1 MPSKMQSRTIVAVMF
16 AFLAALIFV
25 PNIAYAASNNSF
37 YNGTTTNVSPSVS
50 ADGLIER
57 SIYFTDASGQTSNYA
72 YKDNDTTQMNRSV
85 VDIDKYQNLQA
96 VVKITNIS
104 SSSVSVNEIMQLP
117 LTYYVSSSGN
127 PDLRATGF
135 TFSST
140 NAATAVN
147 LNIGGLNGGS
157 GSQPAANAYASYVA
171 AGQSNSEM
179 RSISISGTLAAG
191 ETITLTV
198 PLTLTNA
205 SSLNLYGTNYAA
217 LTQYL
222 LDHGTSYGNPRVSVR
237 FARQVL
243 EQGTNNSILSSNK
256 KYLGVIIRPDGS
268 YYAIP
273 QSEWDK
279 MPTISASDIHVDN
292 ILYEDRHSAT
302 ENDVLYTGG
311 FYYIDLTNVKTAMRD
326 YGYSVHTGNSNKG
339 LYFNLP
345 GWQLAVDN
353 DLTDDVYQEYT
364 YTSVSGRNLHINAS
378 ESSTDTLNLND
389 GSISPL
395 YTELRQV
402 VTAHDSTI
410 TANQDSWTILDNLD
424 AMVDH
429 SAGQVTPA
437 AGSADARVKVVDQS
451 GAVVLDTA
459 TMDAATVAQKS
470 EEISKT
476 PGTYSITYY
485 YYFNGNAAAAGNDYE
500 ASKTVTLTVVSDT
513 PAPAPAPTPT
523 PTPTSTSTSEEP
535 SNPASPVKEKKAKKK
550 KAQLPNTGEELLLLP
565 VVVMGASAL
574 TAAGFM
580 RRKH

>member
-1 MPSKMQSRTIVAVMF
+1 MTSKMQGRSFLAVMF
-16 AFLAALIFV
+16 AFLAALIFM

-57 SIYFTDASGQTSNYA
+57 SVYFTDASGQTSNYA
-72 YKDNDTTQMNRSV
+72 YKDNDTTQMNRSI

-104 SSSVSVNEIMQLP
+104 SSPVSVNEIMQLP
-117 LTYYVSSSGN
+117 LTYYVSSSPN

-140 NAATAVN
+140 NAATAIN
-147 LNIGGLNGGS
+147 LNINGLNGGS
-157 GSQPAANAYASYVA
+157 GSQPAANAYAAYQA
-171 AGQSNSEM
+171 AGQDNAEM
-179 RSISISGTLAAG
+179 RSVSISGTLAAG

-198 PLTLTNA
+198 PLTLTNG
-205 SSLNLYGTNYAA
+205 STLNLYGTNYVG

-222 LDHGTSYGNPRVSVR
+222 LDHRTAYGNPRVSIR

-243 EQGTNNSILSSNK
+243 EEGTNNSILSSNK

-273 QSEWDK
+273 QDEWNY
-279 MPTISASDIHVDN
+279 MPNISASDIHVDN

-302 ENDVLYTGG
+302 ENDALYTGG
-311 FYYIDLTNVKTAMRD
+311 AYYIDLTNIKNAMRD
-326 YGYSVHTGNSNKG
+326 YGYSVHTGDSNRG
-339 LYFNLP
+339 LYLNLP

-353 DLTDDVYQEYT
+353 DLADDVYQEYS
-364 YTSVSGRNLHINAS
+364 YTSLSGSNLVINAS
-378 ESSTDTLNLND
+378 ENSTDELDLNN
-389 GSISPL
+389 GVISPL

-451 GAVVLDTA
+451 GTVVLDTA
-459 TMDAATVAQKS
+459 TMDAATVAQKA

-476 PGTYSITYY
+476 PGAYSVTYY

-500 ASKTVTLTVVSDT
+500 AAKTVTLTVESDT
-513 PAPAPAPTPT
+513 PTPAPTPA
-523 PTPTSTSTSEEP
+523 PEEP
-535 SNPASPVKEKKAKKK
+535 SNPASPVKEKKTKKK
-550 KAQLPNTGEELLLLP
+550 KAQLPNTGEELLVMPLM
-565 VVVMGASAL
+565 VMGGAAL
-574 TAAGFM
+574 TAAGLM
-580 RRKH
+580 KRKH

>member
-1 MPSKMQSRTIVAVMF
+1 MTSKMQGRAVLAVMF
-16 AFLAALIFV
+16 AFLAALVFM

-72 YKDNDTTQMNRSV
+72 YKDNDTTQMNRSI

-104 SSSVSVNEIMQLP
+104 SSPVSVNEIMQLP
-117 LTYYVSSSGN
+117 LTYYVSSSPN

-140 NAATAVN
+140 NTATAIN
-147 LNIGGLNGGS
+147 LNINGLNGGS
-157 GSQPAANAYASYVA
+157 GSQPAANAYAAYQA
-171 AGQSNSEM
+171 AGQDNAEM
-179 RSISISGTLAAG
+179 RSVSISGTLAAG

-198 PLTLTNA
+198 PLTLTNG
-205 SSLNLYGTNYAA
+205 STLNLYGTNYVG

-222 LDHGTSYGNPRVSVR
+222 LDHRTAYGNPRVSVR

-243 EQGTNNSILSSNK
+243 EEGTNNSILSSNK

-273 QSEWDK
+273 QDEWNY
-279 MPTISASDIHVDN
+279 MPNISASDIHVDN

-302 ENDVLYTGG
+302 ENDALYTGG
-311 FYYIDLTNVKTAMRD
+311 AYYIDLTNIKNAMRD
-326 YGYSVHTGNSNKG
+326 YGYSVHTGNSNRG
-339 LYFNLP
+339 LYLNLP

-353 DLTDDVYQEYT
+353 DLADDVYQEYS
-364 YTSVSGRNLHINAS
+364 YTSLSGSNLVINAS
-378 ESSTDTLNLND
+378 ENSTDELDLNN
-389 GSISPL
+389 GVISPL

-451 GAVVLDTA
+451 GTVVLDTA
-459 TMDAATVAQKS
+459 TMDAATVAQKA

-476 PGTYSITYY
+476 PGAYSVTYY

-500 ASKTVTLTVVSDT
+500 AAKTVTLTVESDT
-513 PAPAPAPTPT
+513 PTPAPTPA
-523 PTPTSTSTSEEP
+523 PEEP
-535 SNPASPVKEKKAKKK
+535 SNPASPVKEKKTKKK
-550 KAQLPNTGEELLLLP
+550 KAQLPNTGEELMVMPLM
-565 VVVMGASAL
+565 VMGVSAL
-574 TAAGFM
+574 TAAGLM
-580 RRKH
+580 KRKH

>member
-1 MPSKMQSRTIVAVMF
+1 MTSKMQGRAVLAVMF
-16 AFLAALIFV
+16 AFLAALVFM

-57 SIYFTDASGQTSNYA
+57 SVYFTDASGQTSNYA
-72 YKDNDTTQMNRSV
+72 YKDNDTTQMNRSI

-104 SSSVSVNEIMQLP
+104 SSPVSVNEIMQLP
-117 LTYYVSSSGN
+117 LTYYVSSSPN

-140 NAATAVN
+140 NTATAIN
-147 LNIGGLNGGS
+147 LNINGLNGGS
-157 GSQPAANAYASYVA
+157 GSQPAANAYAAYQA
-171 AGQSNSEM
+171 AGQDNAEM
-179 RSISISGTLAAG
+179 RSVSISGTLAAG

-198 PLTLTNA
+198 PLTLTNG
-205 SSLNLYGTNYAA
+205 STLNLYGTNYVG

-222 LDHGTSYGNPRVSVR
+222 LDHRTAYGNPRVSVR

-243 EQGTNNSILSSNK
+243 EEGTNNSILSSNK

-273 QSEWDK
+273 QDEWNY
-279 MPTISASDIHVDN
+279 MPNISASDIHVDN

-302 ENDVLYTGG
+302 ENDALYTGG
-311 FYYIDLTNVKTAMRD
+311 AYYIDLTNIKNAMRD
-326 YGYSVHTGNSNKG
+326 YGYSVHTGNSNRG
-339 LYFNLP
+339 LYLNLP
-345 GWQLAVDN
+345 GWQMAVDN
-353 DLTDDVYQEYT
+353 DLADDVYQEYS
-364 YTSVSGRNLHINAS
+364 YTSLSSGNLVINAS
-378 ESSTDTLNLND
+378 ENSTDELDLNN
-389 GSISPL
+389 GVISPL

-410 TANQDSWTILDNLD
+410 TANQDSWSILDNLD

-451 GAVVLDTA
+451 GTVVLDTA
-459 TMDAATVAQKS
+459 TMDAATVAQKA

-476 PGTYSITYY
+476 PGAYSVTYY

-500 ASKTVTLTVVSDT
+500 ASKTITLTVESDT
-513 PAPAPAPTPT
+513 PAPTPT
-523 PTPTSTSTSEEP
+523 PAPEEP

-550 KAQLPNTGEELLLLP
+550 KAQLPNTGEEFLVMPLM
-565 VVVMGASAL
+565 VMGVSAL
-574 TAAGFM
+574 TAAGLM
-580 RRKH
+580 KRKH

>member
-1 MPSKMQSRTIVAVMF
+1 MTSKMQGRAVLAVMF
-16 AFLAALIFV
+16 AFLAALVFM

-72 YKDNDTTQMNRSV
+72 YKDNDTTQMNRSI

-104 SSSVSVNEIMQLP
+104 SSPVSVNEIMQLP
-117 LTYYVSSSGN
+117 LTYYASSSPN

-140 NAATAVN
+140 NAATAIN
-147 LNIGGLNGGS
+147 LNINGLNGGS
-157 GSQPAANAYASYVA
+157 GSQPAANAYAAYQA
-171 AGQSNSEM
+171 AGQDNAEM

-198 PLTLTNA
+198 PLTLTNG
-205 SSLNLYGTNYAA
+205 STLNLYGTNYVG

-222 LDHGTSYGNPRVSVR
+222 LDHRTAYGNPRVSVR

-243 EQGTNNSILSSNK
+243 EEGTNNSILSSNK

-273 QSEWDK
+273 QDEWNY
-279 MPTISASDIHVDN
+279 MPNISASDIHVDN

-302 ENDVLYTGG
+302 ENDALYTGG
-311 FYYIDLTNVKTAMRD
+311 AYYIDLTNIKNAMRD
-326 YGYSVHTGNSNKG
+326 YGYSVHTGNSNRG
-339 LYFNLP
+339 LYLNLP
-345 GWQLAVDN
+345 GWQMAVDN
-353 DLTDDVYQEYT
+353 DLADDVYQEYS
-364 YTSVSGRNLHINAS
+364 YTSLSGSNLVINAS
-378 ESSTDTLNLND
+378 ENSTDELNLNN
-389 GSISPL
+389 GVFPPL

-410 TANQDSWTILDNLD
+410 TANQDPWTILDNLD

-429 SAGQVTPA
+429 SSGHVTLAP
-437 AGSADARVKVVDQS
+437 GSADARVKVVDQS

-459 TMDAATVAQKS
+459 TMDEATLVQKE

-500 ASKTVTLTVVSDT
+500 ASKTVTLTVNPDT
-513 PAPAPAPTPT
+513 SAPAPAP
-523 PTPTSTSTSEEP
+523 EEP

-550 KAQLPNTGEELLLLP
+550 KAQLPNTGEELLVMPLL
-565 VVVMGASAL
+565 VMGASAL
-574 TAAGFM
+574 TAAGLM
-580 RRKH
+580 KRKH

>member
-1 MPSKMQSRTIVAVMF
+1 MTSKMQGRAVLAVMF
-16 AFLAALIFV
+16 AFLAALVFM

-72 YKDNDTTQMNRSV
+72 YKDNDTTQMNRSI

-104 SSSVSVNEIMQLP
+104 SSPVSVNEIMQLP
-117 LTYYVSSSGN
+117 LTYYASSSPN

-140 NAATAVN
+140 NAATAIN
-147 LNIGGLNGGS
+147 LNINGLNGGS
-157 GSQPAANAYASYVA
+157 GSRPAANAYAAYQA
-171 AGQSNSEM
+171 AGQDNAEM

-198 PLTLTNA
+198 PLTLTNG
-205 SSLNLYGTNYAA
+205 STLNLYGTNYVS

-222 LDHGTSYGNPRVSVR
+222 LDHRTSYGNPRVSVR
-237 FARQVL
+237 FTRQVL
-243 EQGTNNSILSSNK
+243 EEGTNNSILSSNK

-273 QSEWDK
+273 QDEWNY

-302 ENDVLYTGG
+302 ENDALYTGG
-311 FYYIDLTNVKTAMRD
+311 AYYIDLTNIKNAMRD
-326 YGYSVHTGNSNKG
+326 YGYSVHTGNSNRG
-339 LYFNLP
+339 LYLNLP

-353 DLTDDVYQEYT
+353 DLADDVYQEYS
-364 YTSVSGRNLHINAS
+364 YTSLSGSNLVINAS
-378 ESSTDTLNLND
+378 ESSTDELDLNN
-389 GSISPL
+389 GVISPL

-451 GAVVLDTA
+451 GTVVLDTA
-459 TMDAATVAQKS
+459 TMDAATVAQKA

-476 PGTYSITYY
+476 PGAYSVTYY

-500 ASKTVTLTVVSDT
+500 AAKTVTLTVESDT
-513 PAPAPAPTPT
+513 PTPAPTPA
-523 PTPTSTSTSEEP
+523 PEEP
-535 SNPASPVKEKKAKKK
+535 SNPASPVKEKKTKKK
-550 KAQLPNTGEELLLLP
+550 KAQLPNTGEELLVMPLM
-565 VVVMGASAL
+565 VMGGAAL
-574 TAAGFM
+574 TAAGLM
-580 RRKH
+580 KRKH

>member
-1 MPSKMQSRTIVAVMF
+1 
-16 AFLAALIFV
+16 
-25 PNIAYAASNNSF
+25 
-37 YNGTTTNVSPSVS
+37 
-50 ADGLIER
+50 
-57 SIYFTDASGQTSNYA
+57 
-72 YKDNDTTQMNRSV
+72 
-85 VDIDKYQNLQA
+85 
-96 VVKITNIS
+96 
-104 SSSVSVNEIMQLP
+104 MQLP
-117 LTYYVSSSGN
+117 LTYYVSSSPN

-140 NAATAVN
+140 NTATAIN
-147 LNIGGLNGGS
+147 LNISGLNGGS
-157 GSQPAANAYASYVA
+157 GSQPAANAYAAYQA
-171 AGQSNSEM
+171 AGQDNAEM

-198 PLTLTNA
+198 PLTLTNG
-205 SSLNLYGTNYAA
+205 STLNLYGTNYVG

-222 LDHGTSYGNPRVSVR
+222 LDHRTSYGNPRVSVR

-243 EQGTNNSILSSNK
+243 EEGTNNSILSSNK

-273 QSEWDK
+273 QDEWNY

-302 ENDVLYTGG
+302 ENDALYTGG
-311 FYYIDLTNVKTAMRD
+311 AYYIDLTNIKNAMRD
-326 YGYSVHTGNSNKG
+326 YGYSVHTGNSNRG
-339 LYFNLP
+339 LYLNLP

-353 DLTDDVYQEYT
+353 DLTDDVYQEYS
-364 YTSVSGRNLHINAS
+364 YTSLSSGNLVINAS
-378 ESSTDTLNLND
+378 ENSTDELDLNN
-389 GSISPL
+389 GVITPL

-451 GAVVLDTA
+451 GTVVLDTA
-459 TMDAATVAQKS
+459 TMDAATVAQKA

-476 PGTYSITYY
+476 SGAYSVTYY

-500 ASKTVTLTVVSDT
+500 AAKTVTLTVESDT
-513 PAPAPAPTPT
+513 PTPT
-523 PTPTSTSTSEEP
+523 PTPAPEEP
-535 SNPASPVKEKKAKKK
+535 SNPASPVKEKKTKKK
-550 KAQLPNTGEELLLLP
+550 KAQLPNTGEELLVMPLM
-565 VVVMGASAL
+565 VMGGAAL
-574 TAAGFM
+574 TAAELM
-580 RRKH
+580 KRKH

>member
-1 MPSKMQSRTIVAVMF
+1 MTSKMQGRSFLAVMF
-16 AFLAALIFV
+16 AFLAALIFM

-72 YKDNDTTQMNRSV
+72 YKDNDTTQMNRSI

-104 SSSVSVNEIMQLP
+104 SSPVSVNEVMQLP
-117 LTYYVSSSGN
+117 LTYYVSSSPN

-140 NAATAVN
+140 NTATAIN
-147 LNIGGLNGGS
+147 LNISGLNGGS
-157 GSQPAANAYASYVA
+157 GSQPAANAYAAYQA
-171 AGQSNSEM
+171 AGQDNAEM
-179 RSISISGTLAAG
+179 RSVSVSGTLAAG

-198 PLTLTNA
+198 PLTLTNG
-205 SSLNLYGTNYAA
+205 STLNLYGTNYVG

-222 LDHGTSYGNPRVSVR
+222 LDHRTAYGNPRVSVR

-243 EQGTNNSILSSNK
+243 EEGTNNSILSSNK

-273 QSEWDK
+273 QDEWNY
-279 MPTISASDIHVDN
+279 MPNISASDIHVDN

-302 ENDVLYTGG
+302 ENDALYTGG
-311 FYYIDLTNVKTAMRD
+311 AYYIDLTNIKNAMRD
-326 YGYSVHTGNSNKG
+326 YGYSVHTGNSNRG
-339 LYFNLP
+339 LYLNLP
-345 GWQLAVDN
+345 GWQMAVDN
-353 DLTDDVYQEYT
+353 DLADDVYQEYS
-364 YTSVSGRNLHINAS
+364 YTSLSGSNLVINAS
-378 ESSTDTLNLND
+378 ENSTDELDLNN
-389 GSISPL
+389 GVISPL

-410 TANQDSWTILDNLD
+410 TANQDSWSILDNLD

-451 GAVVLDTA
+451 GTVVLDTT
-459 TMDAATVAQKS
+459 TMDAATVAQKA

-476 PGTYSITYY
+476 PGAYSVTYY

-500 ASKTVTLTVVSDT
+500 AAKTVTLTVEYDS
-513 PAPAPAPTPT
+513 PAPAPTPAQ
-523 PTPTSTSTSEEP
+523 EEP
-535 SNPASPVKEKKAKKK
+535 SNPASPVKEKKTKKK
-550 KAQLPNTGEELLLLP
+550 KAQLPNTGEEL
-565 VVVMGASAL
+565 VVMPLMVMGASAL
-574 TAAGFM
+574 TAAGLM

>member
-1 MPSKMQSRTIVAVMF
+1 MTSKMQGRTILAVMF
-16 AFLAALIFV
+16 AFLAALVFM

-72 YKDNDTTQMNRSV
+72 YKDNDTTQMNRSI

-104 SSSVSVNEIMQLP
+104 SSPVSVNEIMQLP
-117 LTYYVSSSGN
+117 LTYYASSSPN

-140 NAATAVN
+140 NATTAIN
-147 LNIGGLNGGS
+147 LNINGLNGGS
-157 GSQPAANAYASYVA
+157 GSQPAANAYAAYQA
-171 AGQSNSEM
+171 AGQDNAEM
-179 RSISISGTLAAG
+179 RSVSISGTLAAG

-198 PLTLTNA
+198 PLTLTNG
-205 SSLNLYGTNYAA
+205 STLNLYGTNYVG

-222 LDHGTSYGNPRVSVR
+222 LDHRTAYGNPRVSVR

-243 EQGTNNSILSSNK
+243 EEGTNNSILSSNK

-273 QSEWDK
+273 QDEWNY
-279 MPTISASDIHVDN
+279 MPNISASDIHVDN

-302 ENDVLYTGG
+302 ENDALYTGG
-311 FYYIDLTNVKTAMRD
+311 AYYIDLTNIKAAMRD
-326 YGYSVHTGNSNKG
+326 YGYSVHTGNSNRG
-339 LYFNLP
+339 LYLNLP

-353 DLTDDVYQEYT
+353 DLADDVYQEYS
-364 YTSVSGRNLHINAS
+364 YTSLSGSNLVINAS
-378 ESSTDTLNLND
+378 ENSTDELDLNN
-389 GSISPL
+389 GVISPL

-451 GAVVLDTA
+451 GTVVLDTA
-459 TMDAATVAQKS
+459 TMDAATVAQKA

-476 PGTYSITYY
+476 PGAYSVTYY

-500 ASKTVTLTVVSDT
+500 AAKTVALTVESDT
-513 PAPAPAPTPT
+513 PTPAPTPA
-523 PTPTSTSTSEEP
+523 PEEP
-535 SNPASPVKEKKAKKK
+535 SNPTSPVKEKKTKKK
-550 KAQLPNTGEELLLLP
+550 KAQLPDTGEELLVMPLM
-565 VVVMGASAL
+565 VMGASAL
-574 TAAGFM
+574 TAAGLM

>member
-1 MPSKMQSRTIVAVMF
+1 MTSKMQGRRFLAVVF
-16 AFLAALIFV
+16 AFLAALIFM
-25 PNIAYAASNNSF
+25 PNITYAASNNSF

-72 YKDNDTTQMNRSV
+72 YKDNDTTQMNRSI

-104 SSSVSVNEIMQLP
+104 SSPVSINEIMQLP
-117 LTYYVSSSGN
+117 LTYYASSSPN

-140 NAATAVN
+140 NAATAIN
-147 LNIGGLNGGS
+147 LNINGLNGGS
-157 GSQPAANAYASYVA
+157 GSQPAANAYAAYQA
-171 AGQSNSEM
+171 AGQDNAEM
-179 RSISISGTLAAG
+179 RSVSISGTLAAG

-198 PLTLTNA
+198 PLTLTNG
-205 SSLNLYGTNYAA
+205 SSLNLYGTNYVG

-222 LDHGTSYGNPRVSVR
+222 LDHRTAYGNPRVSVR

-243 EQGTNNSILSSNK
+243 EEGTNNSILSSNK

-273 QSEWDK
+273 QDEWNY
-279 MPTISASDIHVDN
+279 MPNISASDIHVDN

-302 ENDVLYTGG
+302 ENDALYTGG
-311 FYYIDLTNVKTAMRD
+311 AYYIDLTNIKNAMRD
-326 YGYSVHTGNSNKG
+326 YGYSVHTGNSNRG
-339 LYFNLP
+339 LYLNLP

-353 DLTDDVYQEYT
+353 DLADDVYQEYS
-364 YTSVSGRNLHINAS
+364 YTSLSGSNLVINAS
-378 ESSTDTLNLND
+378 ENSTDELDLNN
-389 GSISPL
+389 GVISPL

-410 TANQDSWTILDNLD
+410 TANQDSWSILDNLD

-451 GAVVLDTA
+451 GTVVLDTA
-459 TMDAATVAQKS
+459 TMDAATVAQKA

-476 PGTYSITYY
+476 PGAYSVTYY

-500 ASKTVTLTVVSDT
+500 AAKTVTLTVKSDT
-513 PAPAPAPTPT
+513 PAPTPT
-523 PTPTSTSTSEEP
+523 PAPEEP

-550 KAQLPNTGEELLLLP
+550 KAQLPNTGEELLVMPLM
-565 VVVMGASAL
+565 VMGVSAL
-574 TAAGFM
+574 TAAGLM
-580 RRKH
+580 KRKH

>member
-1 MPSKMQSRTIVAVMF
+1 MTSKMQGRSFLAVMF
-16 AFLAALIFV
+16 AFLAALIFM
-25 PNIAYAASNNSF
+25 PNIVYAASNNSF

-57 SIYFTDASGQTSNYA
+57 SVYFTDASGQTSNYA
-72 YKDNDTTQMNRSV
+72 YKDNDTTQMNRSI

-104 SSSVSVNEIMQLP
+104 SSPVSVNEIMQLP
-117 LTYYVSSSGN
+117 LTYYVSSSPN

-140 NAATAVN
+140 NAATAIN
-147 LNIGGLNGGS
+147 LNINGLNGGS
-157 GSQPAANAYASYVA
+157 GSQPAANAYAAYQA
-171 AGQSNSEM
+171 AGQDNAEM
-179 RSISISGTLAAG
+179 RSVSISGTLAAG

-198 PLTLTNA
+198 PLTLTNG
-205 SSLNLYGTNYAA
+205 STLNLYGTNYVG

-222 LDHGTSYGNPRVSVR
+222 LDHRTAYGNPRVSIR

-243 EQGTNNSILSSNK
+243 EEGTNNSILSSNK

-273 QSEWDK
+273 QDEWNY
-279 MPTISASDIHVDN
+279 MPNISASDIHVDN

-302 ENDVLYTGG
+302 ENDALYTGG
-311 FYYIDLTNVKTAMRD
+311 AYYIDLTNIKNAMRD
-326 YGYSVHTGNSNKG
+326 YGYSVHTGNSNRG
-339 LYFNLP
+339 LYLNLP

-353 DLTDDVYQEYT
+353 DLADDVYQEYS
-364 YTSVSGRNLHINAS
+364 YTSLSGSNLVINAS
-378 ESSTDTLNLND
+378 ENSTDELDLNN
-389 GSISPL
+389 GVISPL

-451 GAVVLDTA
+451 GTVVLDTA
-459 TMDAATVAQKS
+459 TMDAATVAQKA

-476 PGTYSITYY
+476 PGAYSVTYY

-500 ASKTVTLTVVSDT
+500 AAKTVTLTVESDT
-513 PAPAPAPTPT
+513 PTPAPTPA
-523 PTPTSTSTSEEP
+523 PEEP
-535 SNPASPVKEKKAKKK
+535 SNPASPVKEKKTKKK
-550 KAQLPNTGEELLLLP
+550 KAQLPNTGEELLVMPLM
-565 VVVMGASAL
+565 VMGGAAL
-574 TAAGFM
+574 TAAGLM
-580 RRKH
+580 KRKH

>member
-1 MPSKMQSRTIVAVMF
+1 MTSKMQGHSFLAVMF
-16 AFLAALIFV
+16 AFLAALIFM

-72 YKDNDTTQMNRSV
+72 YKDNDTTQMNRSI

-104 SSSVSVNEIMQLP
+104 SSPVSVNEIMQLP
-117 LTYYVSSSGN
+117 LTYYVSSSPN

-140 NAATAVN
+140 NAATAIN
-147 LNIGGLNGGS
+147 LNINGLNGGS
-157 GSQPAANAYASYVA
+157 GSQPAANAYAAYQA
-171 AGQSNSEM
+171 AGQDNAEM
-179 RSISISGTLAAG
+179 RSVSISGTLAAG

-198 PLTLTNA
+198 PLTLTNG
-205 SSLNLYGTNYAA
+205 SSLNLYGTNYVG

-222 LDHGTSYGNPRVSVR
+222 LDHRTAYGNPRVSVR

-243 EQGTNNSILSSNK
+243 EEGTNNSILSSNK

-273 QSEWDK
+273 QDEWNY
-279 MPTISASDIHVDN
+279 MPNISASDIHVDN

-302 ENDVLYTGG
+302 ENDALYTGG
-311 FYYIDLTNVKTAMRD
+311 AYYIDLTNIKNAMRD
-326 YGYSVHTGNSNKG
+326 YGYSVHTGNSNRG
-339 LYFNLP
+339 LYLNLP

-353 DLTDDVYQEYT
+353 DLADDVYQEYS
-364 YTSVSGRNLHINAS
+364 YTSLSGSNLVINAS
-378 ESSTDTLNLND
+378 ENSTDELDLNN
-389 GSISPL
+389 GVISPL

-451 GAVVLDTA
+451 GTVVLDTA
-459 TMDAATVAQKS
+459 TMDAATVAQKA

-476 PGTYSITYY
+476 PGAYSVMYY

-500 ASKTVTLTVVSDT
+500 AAKTVTLTVKSDT
-513 PAPAPAPTPT
+513 PAPTPT
-523 PTPTSTSTSEEP
+523 PAPEEP

-550 KAQLPNTGEELLLLP
+550 KAQLPNTGEELLVMPLM
-565 VVVMGASAL
+565 VMGVSAL
-574 TAAGFM
+574 TAAGLM
-580 RRKH
+580 KRKH

>member
-1 MPSKMQSRTIVAVMF
+1 MTSKMQGRAVLAVMF
-16 AFLAALIFV
+16 AFLAALVFM

-57 SIYFTDASGQTSNYA
+57 SVYFTDASGQTSNYA
-72 YKDNDTTQMNRSV
+72 YKDNDTTQMNRSI

-104 SSSVSVNEIMQLP
+104 SSPVSVNEIMQLP
-117 LTYYVSSSGN
+117 LTYYVSSSPN

-140 NAATAVN
+140 NTATAIN
-147 LNIGGLNGGS
+147 LNINGLNGGS
-157 GSQPAANAYASYVA
+157 GSQPAANAYAAYQA
-171 AGQSNSEM
+171 AGQDNAEM
-179 RSISISGTLAAG
+179 RSVSISGTLAAG

-198 PLTLTNA
+198 PLTLTNG
-205 SSLNLYGTNYAA
+205 STLNLYGTNYVG

-222 LDHGTSYGNPRVSVR
+222 LDHRTAYGNPRVSVR

-243 EQGTNNSILSSNK
+243 EEGTNNSILSSNK

-273 QSEWDK
+273 QDEWNY
-279 MPTISASDIHVDN
+279 MPNISASDIHVDN

-302 ENDVLYTGG
+302 ENDALYTGG
-311 FYYIDLTNVKTAMRD
+311 AYYIDLTNIKNSMRD
-326 YGYSVHTGNSNKG
+326 YGYSVHTGNSNRG
-339 LYFNLP
+339 LYLNLP

-353 DLTDDVYQEYT
+353 DLADDVYQEYS
-364 YTSVSGRNLHINAS
+364 YTSLSGSNLVINAS
-378 ESSTDTLNLND
+378 ENSTDELDLNN
-389 GSISPL
+389 GVISPL

-451 GAVVLDTA
+451 GTVVLDTA
-459 TMDAATVAQKS
+459 TMDAATVAQKA

-476 PGTYSITYY
+476 PGAYSITYY

-500 ASKTVTLTVVSDT
+500 AAKTVTLTVKSDT
-513 PAPAPAPTPT
+513 PAPTPT
-523 PTPTSTSTSEEP
+523 PAPEEP

-550 KAQLPNTGEELLLLP
+550 KAQLPNTGEELMVMPLM
-565 VVVMGASAL
+565 VMGVSAL
-574 TAAGFM
+574 TAAGLM
-580 RRKH
+580 KRKH

>member
-1 MPSKMQSRTIVAVMF
+1 MTSKMQGRRFLAVVF
-16 AFLAALIFV
+16 AFLAALIFM
-25 PNIAYAASNNSF
+25 PNITYAASNNSF

-72 YKDNDTTQMNRSV
+72 YKDNDTTQMNRSI

-104 SSSVSVNEIMQLP
+104 SSPVSINEIMQLP
-117 LTYYVSSSGN
+117 LTYYASSSPN

-140 NAATAVN
+140 NAATAIN
-147 LNIGGLNGGS
+147 LNINGLNGGS
-157 GSQPAANAYASYVA
+157 GSQPAANAYAAYQA
-171 AGQSNSEM
+171 AGQDNAEM
-179 RSISISGTLAAG
+179 RSVSISGTLAAG

-198 PLTLTNA
+198 PLTLTNG
-205 SSLNLYGTNYAA
+205 SSLNLYGTNYVG

-222 LDHGTSYGNPRVSVR
+222 LDHRTAYGNPRVSVR

-243 EQGTNNSILSSNK
+243 EEGTNNSILSSNK

-273 QSEWDK
+273 QDEWNY
-279 MPTISASDIHVDN
+279 MPNISASDIHVDN

-302 ENDVLYTGG
+302 ENDALYTGG
-311 FYYIDLTNVKTAMRD
+311 AYYIDLTNIKNAMRD
-326 YGYSVHTGNSNKG
+326 YGYSVHTGNSNRG
-339 LYFNLP
+339 LYLNLP

-353 DLTDDVYQEYT
+353 DLADDVYQEYS
-364 YTSVSGRNLHINAS
+364 YTSLSGSNLVINAS
-378 ESSTDTLNLND
+378 ENSTDELDLNN
-389 GSISPL
+389 GVISPL

-410 TANQDSWTILDNLD
+410 TANQDSWSILDNLD

-451 GAVVLDTA
+451 GTVVLDTA
-459 TMDAATVAQKS
+459 TMDAATVAQKA

-476 PGTYSITYY
+476 PGAYSVTYY

-500 ASKTVTLTVVSDT
+500 AAKTVTLTVKSDT
-513 PAPAPAPTPT
+513 PAPTPT
-523 PTPTSTSTSEEP
+523 PAPEEP

-550 KAQLPNTGEELLLLP
+550 KAQLPNTGEELLVMPLM
-565 VVVMGASAL
+565 VMGASAL
-574 TAAGFM
+574 TAAGLM

>member
-1 MPSKMQSRTIVAVMF
+1 MTSKMQGRSFLAVMF
-16 AFLAALIFV
+16 AFLAALIFM

-72 YKDNDTTQMNRSV
+72 YKDNDTTQMNRSI

-104 SSSVSVNEIMQLP
+104 SSPVSVNEIMQLP
-117 LTYYVSSSGN
+117 LTYYVSSSPN

-140 NAATAVN
+140 NAATAIN
-147 LNIGGLNGGS
+147 LNINGLNGGS
-157 GSQPAANAYASYVA
+157 GSQPAANAYAAYQA
-171 AGQSNSEM
+171 AGQDNAEM
-179 RSISISGTLAAG
+179 RSVSISGTLAAG

-198 PLTLTNA
+198 PLTLTNG
-205 SSLNLYGTNYAA
+205 SSLNLYGTNYVG

-222 LDHGTSYGNPRVSVR
+222 LDHRTAYGNPRVSVR

-243 EQGTNNSILSSNK
+243 EEGTNNSILSSNK

-273 QSEWDK
+273 QDEWNY
-279 MPTISASDIHVDN
+279 MPNISASDIHVDN
-292 ILYEDRHSAT
+292 ILYEDRHRAT
-302 ENDVLYTGG
+302 ENDALYTGG
-311 FYYIDLTNVKTAMRD
+311 AYYIDLTNIKNAMRD
-326 YGYSVHTGNSNKG
+326 YGYSVHTGNSNRG
-339 LYFNLP
+339 LYLNLP

-353 DLTDDVYQEYT
+353 DLADDVYQEYS
-364 YTSVSGRNLHINAS
+364 YTSLSGSNLVINAS
-378 ESSTDTLNLND
+378 ENSTDELDLNN
-389 GSISPL
+389 GVISPL

-437 AGSADARVKVVDQS
+437 AGSTDARVKVVDQS
-451 GAVVLDTA
+451 GTVVLDTA
-459 TMDAATVAQKS
+459 TMDAATVAQKA

-476 PGTYSITYY
+476 PGAYSVTYY

-500 ASKTVTLTVVSDT
+500 AAKTVTLTVESDT
-513 PAPAPAPTPT
+513 PAPAPTPAP
-523 PTPTSTSTSEEP
+523 EEP
-535 SNPASPVKEKKAKKK
+535 SNPASPVKEKKTKKK
-550 KAQLPNTGEELLLLP
+550 KAQLPNTGEELLVMPLM
-565 VVVMGASAL
+565 VMGASAL
-574 TAAGFM
+574 TAASLM

>member
-1 MPSKMQSRTIVAVMF
+1 MTSKMQGRSFLAVVF
-16 AFLAALIFV
+16 AFLAALIFM

-57 SIYFTDASGQTSNYA
+57 SVYFTDASGQTSNYA
-72 YKDNDTTQMNRSV
+72 YKDNDTTQMNRSI

-104 SSSVSVNEIMQLP
+104 SSPVSVNEIMQLP
-117 LTYYVSSSGN
+117 LTYYVSSSPN

-135 TFSST
+135 AFSST
-140 NAATAVN
+140 NATTAIN
-147 LNIGGLNGGS
+147 LNINGLNGGS
-157 GSQPAANAYASYVA
+157 GSQPAANAYAAYQA
-171 AGQSNSEM
+171 AGQDNAEM
-179 RSISISGTLAAG
+179 RSVSISGTLAAG

-198 PLTLTNA
+198 PLTLTNG
-205 SSLNLYGTNYAA
+205 STLNLYGTNYVG

-222 LDHGTSYGNPRVSVR
+222 LDHRTSYGNPRVSVR

-256 KYLGVIIRPDGS
+256 KYLGVIIKPDGS

-273 QSEWDK
+273 QDEWNY
-279 MPTISASDIHVDN
+279 MPTISASDIYVDN

-302 ENDVLYTGG
+302 ENDALYTGG
-311 FYYIDLTNVKTAMRD
+311 AYYIDLTNIKNAMRD
-326 YGYSVHTGNSNKG
+326 YGYSVHTGNSNRG
-339 LYFNLP
+339 LYLNLP

-353 DLTDDVYQEYT
+353 DLADDVYQEYS
-364 YTSVSGRNLHINAS
+364 YTSLSGSNLVINAS
-378 ESSTDTLNLND
+378 ENSTDELDLNN
-389 GSISPL
+389 GVISPL

-429 SAGQVTPA
+429 SAGQVTPT

-451 GAVVLDTA
+451 GTVVLDTA
-459 TMDAATVAQKS
+459 TMDAATVAQKA

-476 PGTYSITYY
+476 PGAYSVTYY

-500 ASKTVTLTVVSDT
+500 AAKTVTLTVESDT
-513 PAPAPAPTPT
+513 PTPAPTPA
-523 PTPTSTSTSEEP
+523 PEEP
-535 SNPASPVKEKKAKKK
+535 SNPASPVKEKKTKKK
-550 KAQLPNTGEELLLLP
+550 KAQLPNTGEELLVMPLM
-565 VVVMGASAL
+565 VMGGAAL
-574 TAAGFM
+574 TAAGLM
-580 RRKH
+580 KRKH

>member
-1 MPSKMQSRTIVAVMF
+1 MTSKMQGRRFLAVVF
-16 AFLAALIFV
+16 AFLAALIFM
-25 PNIAYAASNNSF
+25 PNSAYAASNNSF
-37 YNGTTTNVSPSVS
+37 YNGTTTNVSPAVS

-72 YKDNDTTQMNRSV
+72 YKDNDTTQMNRSI

-104 SSSVSVNEIMQLP
+104 SSPVSINEIMQLP
-117 LTYYVSSSGN
+117 LTYYASSSPN

-140 NAATAVN
+140 NAATAIN
-147 LNIGGLNGGS
+147 LNINGLNGGS
-157 GSQPAANAYASYVA
+157 GSQPAANAYAAYQA
-171 AGQSNSEM
+171 AGQDNAEM
-179 RSISISGTLAAG
+179 RSVSISGTLAAG

-198 PLTLTNA
+198 PLTLTNG
-205 SSLNLYGTNYAA
+205 SSLNLYGTNYVG

-222 LDHGTSYGNPRVSVR
+222 LDHRTAYGNPRVSVR

-243 EQGTNNSILSSNK
+243 EEGTNNSILSSNK

-273 QSEWDK
+273 QDEWNY
-279 MPTISASDIHVDN
+279 MPNISASDIHVDN

-302 ENDVLYTGG
+302 ENDALYTGG
-311 FYYIDLTNVKTAMRD
+311 AYYIDLTNIKNAMRD
-326 YGYSVHTGNSNKG
+326 YGYSVHTGNSNRG
-339 LYFNLP
+339 LYLNLP

-353 DLTDDVYQEYT
+353 DLADDVYQEYS
-364 YTSVSGRNLHINAS
+364 YTSLSDSNLVINAS
-378 ESSTDTLNLND
+378 ENSTDELDLNN
-389 GSISPL
+389 GVIPPL

-451 GAVVLDTA
+451 GTVVLDTA
-459 TMDAATVAQKS
+459 TMDAATVAQKA

-476 PGTYSITYY
+476 LGAYSVTYY

-500 ASKTVTLTVVSDT
+500 AAKTVTLTVESDT
-513 PAPAPAPTPT
+513 PTPAPTPA
-523 PTPTSTSTSEEP
+523 PEEP
-535 SNPASPVKEKKAKKK
+535 SNPASPVKEKKTKKK
-550 KAQLPNTGEELLLLP
+550 KAQLPNTGEELLVMPLM
-565 VVVMGASAL
+565 VMGGAAL
-574 TAAGFM
+574 TAAGLM
-580 RRKH
+580 KRKH

>member
-1 MPSKMQSRTIVAVMF
+1 MTSKMQGRSFLAVMF
-16 AFLAALIFV
+16 AFLAALIFM

-72 YKDNDTTQMNRSV
+72 YKDNDTTQMNRSI

-104 SSSVSVNEIMQLP
+104 SSPVSVNEVMQLP
-117 LTYYVSSSGN
+117 LTYYVSSSPN

-140 NAATAVN
+140 NAATAIN
-147 LNIGGLNGGS
+147 LNINGLNGGS
-157 GSQPAANAYASYVA
+157 GSQPAANAYVAYQA
-171 AGQSNSEM
+171 AGQDNAEM

-198 PLTLTNA
+198 PLTLTNG
-205 SSLNLYGTNYAA
+205 STLNLYGTNYVG

-222 LDHGTSYGNPRVSVR
+222 LDHRTSYGNPRASVR

-243 EQGTNNSILSSNK
+243 EEGTNNSIFSSNK
-256 KYLGVIIRPDGS
+256 KYLGVIIKPDGS

-273 QSEWDK
+273 QDEWNY
-279 MPTISASDIHVDN
+279 MPTISASDIYVDN

-302 ENDVLYTGG
+302 ENDALYTGG
-311 FYYIDLTNVKTAMRD
+311 AYYIDLTNIKAAMRD
-326 YGYSVHTGNSNKG
+326 YGYSVHTGNSNRG
-339 LYFNLP
+339 LYLNLP
-345 GWQLAVDN
+345 GWQMAVDN
-353 DLTDDVYQEYT
+353 DLTDDVYQEYS
-364 YTSVSGRNLHINAS
+364 YTSLSSGNLVINAS
-378 ESSTDTLNLND
+378 ENSTDELDLNN
-389 GSISPL
+389 GVISPL

-459 TMDAATVAQKS
+459 TMDAATVAQKA

-476 PGTYSITYY
+476 PGAYSVTYY

-500 ASKTVTLTVVSDT
+500 AAKTVTLTVKSDT
-513 PAPAPAPTPT
+513 PAPTPT
-523 PTPTSTSTSEEP
+523 PAPEEP

-550 KAQLPNTGEELLLLP
+550 KAQLPNTGEELMVMPLM
-565 VVVMGASAL
+565 VMGVSAL
-574 TAAGFM
+574 TAAGLM
-580 RRKH
+580 KRKH

>member
-1 MPSKMQSRTIVAVMF
+1 MTSKMQGRSFLAVMF
-16 AFLAALIFV
+16 AFLAALIFM

-72 YKDNDTTQMNRSV
+72 YKDNDTTQMNRSI

-104 SSSVSVNEIMQLP
+104 SSPVSVNEVMQLP
-117 LTYYVSSSGN
+117 LTYYVSSSPN

-140 NAATAVN
+140 NTATAIN
-147 LNIGGLNGGS
+147 LNISGLNGGS
-157 GSQPAANAYASYVA
+157 GSQPAANAYAAYQA
-171 AGQSNSEM
+171 AGQDNAEM

-198 PLTLTNA
+198 PLTLTNG
-205 SSLNLYGTNYAA
+205 STLNLYGTNYVA

-222 LDHGTSYGNPRVSVR
+222 LDHRTSYGNPRVSVR

-243 EQGTNNSILSSNK
+243 EEGTNNSILSSNK

-273 QSEWDK
+273 QDEWNY

-302 ENDVLYTGG
+302 ENDALYTGG
-311 FYYIDLTNVKTAMRD
+311 AYYIDLTNIKAAMRD
-326 YGYSVHTGNSNKG
+326 YGYSVHTGNSNRG
-339 LYFNLP
+339 LYLNLP

-353 DLTDDVYQEYT
+353 DLSDDVYQEYS
-364 YTSVSGRNLHINAS
+364 YTSLSSSNLVINAS
-378 ESSTDTLNLND
+378 ENSTDELDLNN
-389 GSISPL
+389 GVITPL

-451 GAVVLDTA
+451 GTVVLDTA
-459 TMDAATVAQKS
+459 TMDAATVAQKA

-476 PGTYSITYY
+476 AGAYSVTYY

-500 ASKTVTLTVVSDT
+500 ASKTVTLTVESDT
-513 PAPAPAPTPT
+513 PTPAPTPA
-523 PTPTSTSTSEEP
+523 PEEP

-550 KAQLPNTGEELLLLP
+550 KAQLPNTGEELLVMPLM
-565 VVVMGASAL
+565 VMGASAL
-574 TAAGFM
+574 TAAGLM
-580 RRKH
+580 KRKH

>member
-1 MPSKMQSRTIVAVMF
+1 MTSKMQGRSFLAVMF
-16 AFLAALIFV
+16 AFLAALIFM

-72 YKDNDTTQMNRSV
+72 YKDNDTTQMNRSI

-104 SSSVSVNEIMQLP
+104 SSPVSVNEIMQLP
-117 LTYYVSSSGN
+117 LTYYVSSSPN

-140 NAATAVN
+140 NAATAIN
-147 LNIGGLNGGS
+147 LNINGLNGGS
-157 GSQPAANAYASYVA
+157 GSQPAANAYAAYQA
-171 AGQSNSEM
+171 AGQDNAEM
-179 RSISISGTLAAG
+179 RSVSISGTLAAG

-198 PLTLTNA
+198 PLTLTNG
-205 SSLNLYGTNYAA
+205 SSLNLYGTNYVG

-222 LDHGTSYGNPRVSVR
+222 LDHRTAYGNPRVSVR

-243 EQGTNNSILSSNK
+243 EEGTNNSILSSNK

-273 QSEWDK
+273 QDEWNY
-279 MPTISASDIHVDN
+279 MPNISASDIHVDN

-302 ENDVLYTGG
+302 ENDALYTGG
-311 FYYIDLTNVKTAMRD
+311 AYYIDLTNIKNAMRD
-326 YGYSVHTGNSNKG
+326 YGYSVHTGNSNRG
-339 LYFNLP
+339 LYLNLP

-353 DLTDDVYQEYT
+353 DLADDVYQEYS
-364 YTSVSGRNLHINAS
+364 YTSLSGSNLVINAS
-378 ESSTDTLNLND
+378 ENSTDELDLNN
-389 GSISPL
+389 GVISPL

-451 GAVVLDTA
+451 GTVVLDTA
-459 TMDAATVAQKS
+459 TMDAATVAQKA

-476 PGTYSITYY
+476 PGAYSVTYY

-500 ASKTVTLTVVSDT
+500 AAKTVTLTVESDT
-513 PAPAPAPTPT
+513 PTPAPTPA
-523 PTPTSTSTSEEP
+523 PEEP
-535 SNPASPVKEKKAKKK
+535 SNPASPVKEKKTKKK
-550 KAQLPNTGEELLLLP
+550 KAQLPNTGEELLVMPLM
-565 VVVMGASAL
+565 VMGGAAL
-574 TAAGFM
+574 TAAGLM
-580 RRKH
+580 KRKH

>member
-1 MPSKMQSRTIVAVMF
+1 MTSKMQGRSFLAVMF
-16 AFLAALIFV
+16 AFLAALIFM

-72 YKDNDTTQMNRSV
+72 YKDNDTTQMNRSI

-104 SSSVSVNEIMQLP
+104 SSPVSVNEIMQLP
-117 LTYYVSSSGN
+117 LTYYASSSPN

-140 NAATAVN
+140 NATTAIN
-147 LNIGGLNGGS
+147 LNINGLNGGS
-157 GSQPAANAYASYVA
+157 GSQPAANAYAAYQA
-171 AGQSNSEM
+171 AGQDNAEM
-179 RSISISGTLAAG
+179 RSVSISGTLAAG

-198 PLTLTNA
+198 PLTLTNG
-205 SSLNLYGTNYAA
+205 STLNLYGTNYVG

-222 LDHGTSYGNPRVSVR
+222 LDHRTAYGNPRVSVR

-243 EQGTNNSILSSNK
+243 EEGTNNSILSSNK

-273 QSEWDK
+273 QDEWNY
-279 MPTISASDIHVDN
+279 MPNISASDIHVDN

-302 ENDVLYTGG
+302 ENDALYTGG
-311 FYYIDLTNVKTAMRD
+311 AYYIDLTNIKAAMRD
-326 YGYSVHTGNSNKG
+326 YGYSVHTGNSNRG
-339 LYFNLP
+339 LYLNLP

-353 DLTDDVYQEYT
+353 DLADDVYQEYS
-364 YTSVSGRNLHINAS
+364 YTSLSGSNLVINAS
-378 ESSTDTLNLND
+378 ENSTDELDLNN
-389 GSISPL
+389 GVISPL

-451 GAVVLDTA
+451 GTVVLDTA
-459 TMDAATVAQKS
+459 TMDAATVAQKA

-476 PGTYSITYY
+476 PGAYSVTYY

-500 ASKTVTLTVVSDT
+500 AAKTVALTVESDT
-513 PAPAPAPTPT
+513 PTPAPTPA
-523 PTPTSTSTSEEP
+523 PEEP
-535 SNPASPVKEKKAKKK
+535 SNPASPVKEKKTKKK
-550 KAQLPNTGEELLLLP
+550 KAQLPNTGEELQVMPLM
-565 VVVMGASAL
+565 VMGGAAL
-574 TAAGFM
+574 TAAGLM
-580 RRKH
+580 KRKH

>member
-1 MPSKMQSRTIVAVMF
+1 
-16 AFLAALIFV
+16 
-25 PNIAYAASNNSF
+25 
-37 YNGTTTNVSPSVS
+37 
-50 ADGLIER
+50 
-57 SIYFTDASGQTSNYA
+57 
-72 YKDNDTTQMNRSV
+72 MNRSI

-104 SSSVSVNEIMQLP
+104 SSPVSVNEVMQLP
-117 LTYYVSSSGN
+117 LTYYVSSSPN

-140 NAATAVN
+140 NTATAIN
-147 LNIGGLNGGS
+147 LNISGLNGGS
-157 GSQPAANAYASYVA
+157 GSQPAANAYAAYQA
-171 AGQSNSEM
+171 AGQDNAEM
-179 RSISISGTLAAG
+179 RSVSVSGTLAAG

-198 PLTLTNA
+198 PLTLTNG
-205 SSLNLYGTNYAA
+205 STLNLYGTNYVG

-222 LDHGTSYGNPRVSVR
+222 LDHRTSYGNPRVSVR

-243 EQGTNNSILSSNK
+243 EEGTNNSILSSNK

-273 QSEWDK
+273 QDEWNY

-302 ENDVLYTGG
+302 ENDALYTGG
-311 FYYIDLTNVKTAMRD
+311 AYYIDLTNIKNAMRD
-326 YGYSVHTGNSNKG
+326 YGYSVHTGNSNRG
-339 LYFNLP
+339 LYLNLP

-353 DLTDDVYQEYT
+353 DLADDVYQEYS
-364 YTSVSGRNLHINAS
+364 YTSLSSGNLVINAS
-378 ESSTDTLNLND
+378 ENSTDELDLNN
-389 GSISPL
+389 GVISPL

-410 TANQDSWTILDNLD
+410 TANQDSWSILDNLD

-459 TMDAATVAQKS
+459 TMDAATVAQKA

-476 PGTYSITYY
+476 PGAYSVTYY

-500 ASKTVTLTVVSDT
+500 AAKTVTLTVKSDT
-513 PAPAPAPTPT
+513 PTPT
-523 PTPTSTSTSEEP
+523 PTPAPEEP
-535 SNPASPVKEKKAKKK
+535 SNPASPVKEKKTKKK
-550 KAQLPNTGEELLLLP
+550 KAQLPNTGEELLVMPLM
-565 VVVMGASAL
+565 VMGGAAL
-574 TAAGFM
+574 TAVGLM
-580 RRKH
+580 KRKH

>member
-1 MPSKMQSRTIVAVMF
+1 MTSKMQGRAVLAVMF
-16 AFLAALIFV
+16 AFLAALIFM

-72 YKDNDTTQMNRSV
+72 YKDNDTTQMNRSI

-104 SSSVSVNEIMQLP
+104 SSPVSVNEIMQLP
-117 LTYYVSSSGN
+117 LTYYVSSSPN

-140 NAATAVN
+140 NAATAIN
-147 LNIGGLNGGS
+147 LNINGLNGGS
-157 GSQPAANAYASYVA
+157 GSQPAANAYAAYQA
-171 AGQSNSEM
+171 AGQDNAEM

-198 PLTLTNA
+198 PLTLTNG
-205 SSLNLYGTNYAA
+205 STLNLYGTNYVS

-222 LDHGTSYGNPRVSVR
+222 LDHRTAYGNPRVSVR

-243 EQGTNNSILSSNK
+243 EEGTNNSILSSNK

-273 QSEWDK
+273 QDEWNY

-302 ENDVLYTGG
+302 ENDALYTGG
-311 FYYIDLTNVKTAMRD
+311 AYYIDLTNIKNAMRD
-326 YGYSVHTGNSNKG
+326 YGYSVHTGNSNRG
-339 LYFNLP
+339 LYLNLP

-353 DLTDDVYQEYT
+353 DLADDVYQEYS
-364 YTSVSGRNLHINAS
+364 YTSLSGSNLVINAS
-378 ESSTDTLNLND
+378 ENSTDELDLNN
-389 GSISPL
+389 GVIPPL

-451 GAVVLDTA
+451 GTVVLDTA
-459 TMDAATVAQKS
+459 TMDAATVAQKA

-476 PGTYSITYY
+476 PGAYSVTYY

-500 ASKTVTLTVVSDT
+500 AAKTVTLTVESDT
-513 PAPAPAPTPT
+513 PTPAPTPA
-523 PTPTSTSTSEEP
+523 PEEP
-535 SNPASPVKEKKAKKK
+535 SNPASPVKEKKTKKK
-550 KAQLPNTGEELLLLP
+550 KAQLPNTGEELLVMPLM
-565 VVVMGASAL
+565 VMGGAAL
-574 TAAGFM
+574 TAAGLM
-580 RRKH
+580 KRKH

>member
-1 MPSKMQSRTIVAVMF
+1 MTSKMQCRTVLAVMF
-16 AFLAALIFV
+16 AFLAALIFM

-72 YKDNDTTQMNRSV
+72 YKDNDTTQMNRSI

-104 SSSVSVNEIMQLP
+104 SSPVSVNEIMQLP
-117 LTYYVSSSGN
+117 LTYYASSSPN

-135 TFSST
+135 AFSST
-140 NAATAVN
+140 NAATAIN
-147 LNIGGLNGGS
+147 LNINGLNGGS
-157 GSQPAANAYASYVA
+157 GSQPAANAYAAYQA
-171 AGQSNSEM
+171 AGQDNAEM
-179 RSISISGTLAAG
+179 RSVSISGTLAAG

-198 PLTLTNA
+198 PLTLTNG
-205 SSLNLYGTNYAA
+205 STLNLYGTNYVG

-222 LDHGTSYGNPRVSVR
+222 LDHRTSYGNPRASVR

-243 EQGTNNSILSSNK
+243 EEGTNNSILSSNK

-273 QSEWDK
+273 QDEWNY
-279 MPTISASDIHVDN
+279 MPNISASDIHVDN

-302 ENDVLYTGG
+302 ENDALYTGG
-311 FYYIDLTNVKTAMRD
+311 AYYIDLTNIKNAMRD
-326 YGYSVHTGNSNKG
+326 YGYSVHTGNSNRG
-339 LYFNLP
+339 LYLNLP
-345 GWQLAVDN
+345 GWQMAVDN
-353 DLTDDVYQEYT
+353 DLADDVYQEYS
-364 YTSVSGRNLHINAS
+364 YTSLSGSNLVINAS
-378 ESSTDTLNLND
+378 ENSTDELNLNN
-389 GSISPL
+389 GVISPL

-451 GAVVLDTA
+451 GTVVLDTA
-459 TMDAATVAQKS
+459 TMDAATVAQKA

-476 PGTYSITYY
+476 PGTYSVTYY

-500 ASKTVTLTVVSDT
+500 AAKTVTLTVESDT
-513 PAPAPAPTPT
+513 PAPAPTPAP
-523 PTPTSTSTSEEP
+523 EEP

-550 KAQLPNTGEELLLLP
+550 KAQLPNTGEELL
-565 VVVMGASAL
+565 VMPLMVMSASAL
-574 TAAGFM
+574 TAAGLM
-580 RRKH
+580 KRKH

>member
-1 MPSKMQSRTIVAVMF
+1 MTSKMQGRSFLAVMF
-16 AFLAALIFV
+16 AFLAALIFM

-57 SIYFTDASGQTSNYA
+57 SVYFTDASGQTSNYA
-72 YKDNDTTQMNRSV
+72 YKDNDTTQMNRSI

-104 SSSVSVNEIMQLP
+104 SSPVSVNEIMQLP
-117 LTYYVSSSGN
+117 LTYYVSSSPN

-140 NAATAVN
+140 NAATAIN
-147 LNIGGLNGGS
+147 LNINGLNGGS
-157 GSQPAANAYASYVA
+157 GSQPAANAYAAYQA
-171 AGQSNSEM
+171 AGQDNAEM
-179 RSISISGTLAAG
+179 RSVSISGTLAAG

-198 PLTLTNA
+198 PLTLTNG
-205 SSLNLYGTNYAA
+205 STLNLYGTNYVG

-222 LDHGTSYGNPRVSVR
+222 LDHRTAYGNPRVSIR

-243 EQGTNNSILSSNK
+243 EEGTNNSILSSNK

-273 QSEWDK
+273 QDEWNY
-279 MPTISASDIHVDN
+279 MPNISASDIHVDN

-302 ENDVLYTGG
+302 ENDALYTGG
-311 FYYIDLTNVKTAMRD
+311 AYYIDLTNIKNAMRD
-326 YGYSVHTGNSNKG
+326 YGYSVHTGNSNRG
-339 LYFNLP
+339 LYLNLP

-353 DLTDDVYQEYT
+353 DLADDVYQEYS
-364 YTSVSGRNLHINAS
+364 YTSLSGSNLVINAS
-378 ESSTDTLNLND
+378 ENSTDELDLNN
-389 GSISPL
+389 GVISPL

-451 GAVVLDTA
+451 GTVVLDTA
-459 TMDAATVAQKS
+459 TMDAATVAQKA

-476 PGTYSITYY
+476 PGAYSVTYY

-500 ASKTVTLTVVSDT
+500 AAKTVTLTVESDT
-513 PAPAPAPTPT
+513 PTPAPTPA
-523 PTPTSTSTSEEP
+523 PEEP
-535 SNPASPVKEKKAKKK
+535 SNPASPVKEKKTKKK
-550 KAQLPNTGEELLLLP
+550 KAQLPNTGEELLVMPLM
-565 VVVMGASAL
+565 VMGGAAL
-574 TAAGFM
+574 TAAGLM
-580 RRKH
+580 KRKH

>member
-1 MPSKMQSRTIVAVMF
+1 MTSKMQGRTILAVMF
-16 AFLAALIFV
+16 AFLAALVFM

-72 YKDNDTTQMNRSV
+72 YKDNDTTQMNRSI

-104 SSSVSVNEIMQLP
+104 SSPVSVNEIMQLP
-117 LTYYVSSSGN
+117 LTYYASSSPN

-140 NAATAVN
+140 NATTAIN
-147 LNIGGLNGGS
+147 LNINGLNGGS
-157 GSQPAANAYASYVA
+157 GSQPAANAYAAYQA
-171 AGQSNSEM
+171 AGQDNAEM
-179 RSISISGTLAAG
+179 RSVSISGTLVAG

-198 PLTLTNA
+198 PLTLTNG
-205 SSLNLYGTNYAA
+205 STLNLYGTNYVG

-222 LDHGTSYGNPRVSVR
+222 LDHRTAYGNPRVSVR

-243 EQGTNNSILSSNK
+243 EEGTNNSILSSNK

-273 QSEWDK
+273 QDEWNY
-279 MPTISASDIHVDN
+279 MPTISASDIYVDN

-302 ENDVLYTGG
+302 ENDALYTGG
-311 FYYIDLTNVKTAMRD
+311 AYYIDLTNIKAAMRD
-326 YGYSVHTGNSNKG
+326 YGYSVHTGNSNRG
-339 LYFNLP
+339 LYLNLP

-353 DLTDDVYQEYT
+353 DLADDVYQEYS
-364 YTSVSGRNLHINAS
+364 YTSLSGSNLVINAS
-378 ESSTDTLNLND
+378 ENSTDELDLNN
-389 GSISPL
+389 GVISPL

-451 GAVVLDTA
+451 GTVVLDTA
-459 TMDAATVAQKS
+459 TMDAATVAQKA

-476 PGTYSITYY
+476 PGAYSVTYY

-500 ASKTVTLTVVSDT
+500 AAKTVALTVESDT
-513 PAPAPAPTPT
+513 PTPAPTPA
-523 PTPTSTSTSEEP
+523 PEEP
-535 SNPASPVKEKKAKKK
+535 SNPTSPVKEKKTKKK
-550 KAQLPNTGEELLLLP
+550 KAQLPDTGEELLVMPLM
-565 VVVMGASAL
+565 VMGASAL
-574 TAAGFM
+574 TAAGLM

>member
-1 MPSKMQSRTIVAVMF
+1 MTSKMQGRSFLVVMF
-16 AFLAALIFV
+16 AFLAALIFM

-72 YKDNDTTQMNRSV
+72 YKDNDTTQMNRSI

-104 SSSVSVNEIMQLP
+104 SSPVSVNEIMQLP
-117 LTYYVSSSGN
+117 LTYYASSSPN

-135 TFSST
+135 AFSST
-140 NAATAVN
+140 NATTAIN
-147 LNIGGLNGGS
+147 LNINGLNGGS
-157 GSQPAANAYASYVA
+157 GSQPAANAYAAYQA
-171 AGQSNSEM
+171 AGQDNAEM
-179 RSISISGTLAAG
+179 RSVSISGTLAAG

-198 PLTLTNA
+198 PLTLTNG
-205 SSLNLYGTNYAA
+205 STLNLYGTNYVG

-222 LDHGTSYGNPRVSVR
+222 LDHRTSYGNPRVSVR

-243 EQGTNNSILSSNK
+243 EEGTNNSILSSNK
-256 KYLGVIIRPDGS
+256 KYLGVIIKPDGS

-273 QSEWDK
+273 QDEWNY

-302 ENDVLYTGG
+302 ENDALYTGG
-311 FYYIDLTNVKTAMRD
+311 AYYIDLTNIKNAMRD
-326 YGYSVHTGNSNKG
+326 YGYSVHTGNSNRG
-339 LYFNLP
+339 LYLNLP

-353 DLTDDVYQEYT
+353 DLTDDVYQEYS
-364 YTSVSGRNLHINAS
+364 YTSLSGSNLVINAS
-378 ESSTDTLNLND
+378 ENSTDELDLNN
-389 GSISPL
+389 GVIPPL

-451 GAVVLDTA
+451 GTVVLDTA
-459 TMDAATVAQKS
+459 TMDAATVDQKA

-476 PGTYSITYY
+476 PGAYSVTYY

-500 ASKTVTLTVVSDT
+500 AAKTVTLTVESDT
-513 PAPAPAPTPT
+513 PTPAPTPA
-523 PTPTSTSTSEEP
+523 PEEP
-535 SNPASPVKEKKAKKK
+535 SNPASPVKEKKTKKK
-550 KAQLPNTGEELLLLP
+550 KAQLPNTGEELLVMPLM
-565 VVVMGASAL
+565 VMGGAAL
-574 TAAGFM
+574 TAAGLM
-580 RRKH
+580 KRKH

>member
-1 MPSKMQSRTIVAVMF
+1 MTSKMQGRTILAVMF
-16 AFLAALIFV
+16 AFLAALVFM

-57 SIYFTDASGQTSNYA
+57 SVYFTDASGQTSNYA
-72 YKDNDTTQMNRSV
+72 YKDNDTTQLNRSI

-104 SSSVSVNEIMQLP
+104 SSPVSVNEIMQLP
-117 LTYYVSSSGN
+117 LTYYVSSSPN

-140 NAATAVN
+140 NAATAIN
-147 LNIGGLNGGS
+147 LNINGLNGGS
-157 GSQPAANAYASYVA
+157 GSQPAANAYAAYQA
-171 AGQSNSEM
+171 AGQDNAEM
-179 RSISISGTLAAG
+179 RSVSISGTLAAG

-198 PLTLTNA
+198 PLTLTNG
-205 SSLNLYGTNYAA
+205 STLNLYGTNYVG

-222 LDHGTSYGNPRVSVR
+222 LDHRTSYGNPRASVR

-243 EQGTNNSILSSNK
+243 EEGTNNSILSSNK

-273 QSEWDK
+273 QDEWNY
-279 MPTISASDIHVDN
+279 MPNISASDIHVDN

-302 ENDVLYTGG
+302 ENDALYTGG
-311 FYYIDLTNVKTAMRD
+311 AYYIDLTNIKNAMRD
-326 YGYSVHTGNSNKG
+326 YGYSVHTGNSNRG
-339 LYFNLP
+339 LYLNLP
-345 GWQLAVDN
+345 GWQMAVDN
-353 DLTDDVYQEYT
+353 DLADDVYQEYS
-364 YTSVSGRNLHINAS
+364 YTSLSGSNLVINAS
-378 ESSTDTLNLND
+378 ENSTDELDLNN
-389 GSISPL
+389 GVIPPL

-410 TANQDSWTILDNLD
+410 TANQDSWSILDNLD

-429 SAGQVTPA
+429 SAGQVTLAP
-437 AGSADARVKVVDQS
+437 GSADARVKVVDQS
-451 GAVVLDTA
+451 GSVVLDTA
-459 TMDAATVAQKS
+459 TMDEATVVQKE

-500 ASKTVTLTVVSDT
+500 ASKTVTLTVNPGTPS
-513 PAPAPAPTPT
+513 PAPAPAP
-523 PTPTSTSTSEEP
+523 EEP
-535 SNPASPVKEKKAKKK
+535 SNPASPVKEKKTKKK
-550 KAQLPNTGEELLLLP
+550 KAQLPNTGEELLVMPLM
-565 VVVMGASAL
+565 VMGASAL
-574 TAAGFM
+574 TAAGLM
-580 RRKH
+580 KRKH

>member
-1 MPSKMQSRTIVAVMF
+1 MTSKMQGRTILAVMF
-16 AFLAALIFV
+16 AFLAALVFM

-57 SIYFTDASGQTSNYA
+57 SVYFTDASGQTSNYA
-72 YKDNDTTQMNRSV
+72 YKDNDTTQLNRSI

-104 SSSVSVNEIMQLP
+104 SSPVSVNEIMQLP
-117 LTYYVSSSGN
+117 LTYYVSSSPN

-140 NAATAVN
+140 NAATAIN
-147 LNIGGLNGGS
+147 LNINGLNGGS
-157 GSQPAANAYASYVA
+157 GSQPAANAYAAYQA
-171 AGQSNSEM
+171 AGQDNAEM
-179 RSISISGTLAAG
+179 RSVSISGTLAAG

-198 PLTLTNA
+198 PLTLTNG
-205 SSLNLYGTNYAA
+205 STLNLYGTNYVG

-222 LDHGTSYGNPRVSVR
+222 LDHRTAYGNPRVSVR

-243 EQGTNNSILSSNK
+243 EEGTNNSILSSNK

-273 QSEWDK
+273 QDEWNY
-279 MPTISASDIHVDN
+279 MPNISASDIHVDN

-302 ENDVLYTGG
+302 ENDALYTGG
-311 FYYIDLTNVKTAMRD
+311 AYYIDLTNIKNAMRD
-326 YGYSVHTGNSNKG
+326 YGYSVHTGNSNRG
-339 LYFNLP
+339 LYLNLP

-353 DLTDDVYQEYT
+353 DLADDVYQEYS
-364 YTSVSGRNLHINAS
+364 YTSLSSGNLVINAS
-378 ESSTDTLNLND
+378 ENSTDELDLNN
-389 GSISPL
+389 GVISPL

-410 TANQDSWTILDNLD
+410 TANQDSWSILDNLD

-451 GAVVLDTA
+451 GIVVLDTA
-459 TMDAATVAQKS
+459 TMDAATVAQKA

-476 PGTYSITYY
+476 PGAYSITYY

-500 ASKTVTLTVVSDT
+500 AAKTVTLTVKSDT
-513 PAPAPAPTPT
+513 PAPTPT
-523 PTPTSTSTSEEP
+523 PAPEEP

-550 KAQLPNTGEELLLLP
+550 KAQLPNTGEELLVMPLM
-565 VVVMGASAL
+565 VMGVSAL
-574 TAAGFM
+574 TAAGLM
-580 RRKH
+580 KRKH

>member
-1 MPSKMQSRTIVAVMF
+1 MTSKMQGRTILAVMF
-16 AFLAALIFV
+16 AFLAALVFM

-72 YKDNDTTQMNRSV
+72 YKDNDTTQMNRSI

-104 SSSVSVNEIMQLP
+104 SSPVSVNEIMQLP
-117 LTYYVSSSGN
+117 LTYYASSSPN

-140 NAATAVN
+140 NATTAIN
-147 LNIGGLNGGS
+147 LNINGLNGGS
-157 GSQPAANAYASYVA
+157 GSQPAANAYAAYQA
-171 AGQSNSEM
+171 AGQDNAEM
-179 RSISISGTLAAG
+179 RSVSISGTLAAG

-198 PLTLTNA
+198 PLTLTNG
-205 SSLNLYGTNYAA
+205 STLNLYGTNYVG

-222 LDHGTSYGNPRVSVR
+222 LDHRTAYGNPRVSVR

-243 EQGTNNSILSSNK
+243 EEGTNNSILSSNK

-273 QSEWDK
+273 QDEWNY
-279 MPTISASDIHVDN
+279 MPNISASDIHVDN

-302 ENDVLYTGG
+302 ENDALYTGG
-311 FYYIDLTNVKTAMRD
+311 AYYIDLTNIKAAMRD
-326 YGYSVHTGNSNKG
+326 YGYSVHTGNSNRG
-339 LYFNLP
+339 LYLNLP

-353 DLTDDVYQEYT
+353 DLADDVYQEYS
-364 YTSVSGRNLHINAS
+364 YTSLSGSNLVINAS
-378 ESSTDTLNLND
+378 ENSTDELDLNN
-389 GSISPL
+389 GVISPL

-451 GAVVLDTA
+451 GTVVLDTA
-459 TMDAATVAQKS
+459 TMDAATVAQKA

-476 PGTYSITYY
+476 PGAYSVTYY

-500 ASKTVTLTVVSDT
+500 AAKTVALTVESDT
-513 PAPAPAPTPT
+513 PTPAPTPA
-523 PTPTSTSTSEEP
+523 PEEP
-535 SNPASPVKEKKAKKK
+535 SNPTSPVKEKKTKKK
-550 KAQLPNTGEELLLLP
+550 KAQLPDTGEELLVMPLM
-565 VVVMGASAL
+565 VMGGAAL
-574 TAAGFM
+574 TAAGLM
-580 RRKH
+580 KRKH

>member
-1 MPSKMQSRTIVAVMF
+1 MTSKMQGRRFLAVVF
-16 AFLAALIFV
+16 AFLAALIFM
-25 PNIAYAASNNSF
+25 PNSAYAASNNSF

-72 YKDNDTTQMNRSV
+72 YKDNDTTQMNRSI

-104 SSSVSVNEIMQLP
+104 SSPVSINEIMQLP
-117 LTYYVSSSGN
+117 LTYYASSSPN

-140 NAATAVN
+140 NAATAIN
-147 LNIGGLNGGS
+147 LNINGLNGGS
-157 GSQPAANAYASYVA
+157 GSQPAANAYAAYQA
-171 AGQSNSEM
+171 AGQDNAEM
-179 RSISISGTLAAG
+179 RSVSISGTLAAG

-198 PLTLTNA
+198 PLTLTNG
-205 SSLNLYGTNYAA
+205 SSLNLYGTNYVG

-222 LDHGTSYGNPRVSVR
+222 LDHRTAYGNPRVSVR

-243 EQGTNNSILSSNK
+243 EEGTNNSILSSNK

-273 QSEWDK
+273 QDEWNY
-279 MPTISASDIHVDN
+279 MPNISASDIHVDN

-302 ENDVLYTGG
+302 ENDALYTGG
-311 FYYIDLTNVKTAMRD
+311 AYYIDLTNIKNAMRD
-326 YGYSVHTGNSNKG
+326 YGYSVHTGNSNRG
-339 LYFNLP
+339 LYLNLP

-353 DLTDDVYQEYT
+353 DLADDVYQEYS
-364 YTSVSGRNLHINAS
+364 YTSLSDSNLVINAS
-378 ESSTDTLNLND
+378 ENSTDELDLNN
-389 GSISPL
+389 GVIPPL

-451 GAVVLDTA
+451 GTVVLDTA
-459 TMDAATVAQKS
+459 TMDAATVAQKA

-476 PGTYSITYY
+476 PGAYSVTYY

-500 ASKTVTLTVVSDT
+500 AAKTVTLTVESDT
-513 PAPAPAPTPT
+513 PTPAPTPA
-523 PTPTSTSTSEEP
+523 PEEP
-535 SNPASPVKEKKAKKK
+535 SNPASPVKEKKTKKK
-550 KAQLPNTGEELLLLP
+550 KAQLPNTGEELLVMPLM
-565 VVVMGASAL
+565 VMGGAAL
-574 TAAGFM
+574 TAAGLM
-580 RRKH
+580 KRKH

>member
-1 MPSKMQSRTIVAVMF
+1 MTSKMQGRAVLAVMF
-16 AFLAALIFV
+16 AFLAALVFM

-57 SIYFTDASGQTSNYA
+57 SVYFTDASGQTSNYA
-72 YKDNDTTQMNRSV
+72 YKDNDTTQMNRSI

-104 SSSVSVNEIMQLP
+104 SSPVSVNEIMQLP
-117 LTYYVSSSGN
+117 LTYYVSSSPN

-140 NAATAVN
+140 NTATAIN
-147 LNIGGLNGGS
+147 LNINGLNGGS
-157 GSQPAANAYASYVA
+157 GSQPAANAYAAYQA
-171 AGQSNSEM
+171 AGQDNAEM
-179 RSISISGTLAAG
+179 RSVSISGTLAAG

-198 PLTLTNA
+198 PLTLTNG
-205 SSLNLYGTNYAA
+205 STLNLYGTNYVG

-222 LDHGTSYGNPRVSVR
+222 LDHRTAYGNPRVSVR

-243 EQGTNNSILSSNK
+243 EEGTNNSILSSNK

-273 QSEWDK
+273 QDEWNY
-279 MPTISASDIHVDN
+279 MPNISASDIHVDN

-302 ENDVLYTGG
+302 ENDALYTGG
-311 FYYIDLTNVKTAMRD
+311 AYYIDLTNIKNAMRD
-326 YGYSVHTGNSNKG
+326 YGYSVHTGNSNRG
-339 LYFNLP
+339 LYLNLP

-353 DLTDDVYQEYT
+353 DLADDVYQEYS
-364 YTSVSGRNLHINAS
+364 YTSLSGSNLVINAS
-378 ESSTDTLNLND
+378 ENSTDELDLNN
-389 GSISPL
+389 GVIPPL

-451 GAVVLDTA
+451 GTVVLDTA
-459 TMDAATVAQKS
+459 TMDAATVAQKA

-476 PGTYSITYY
+476 PGAYSVTYY

-500 ASKTVTLTVVSDT
+500 AAKTVALTVESDT
-513 PAPAPAPTPT
+513 PTPAPTPA
-523 PTPTSTSTSEEP
+523 PEEP
-535 SNPASPVKEKKAKKK
+535 SNPTSPVKEKKTKKK
-550 KAQLPNTGEELLLLP
+550 KAQLPDTGEELLVMPLM
-565 VVVMGASAL
+565 VMGASAL
-574 TAAGFM
+574 TAAGLM

>member
-1 MPSKMQSRTIVAVMF
+1 MTSKMQGRSFLAVMF
-16 AFLAALIFV
+16 AFLAALIFM

-72 YKDNDTTQMNRSV
+72 YKDNDTTQMNRSI

-104 SSSVSVNEIMQLP
+104 SSPVSVNEIMQLP
-117 LTYYVSSSGN
+117 LTYYASSSPN

-140 NAATAVN
+140 NAATAIN
-147 LNIGGLNGGS
+147 LNINGLNGGS
-157 GSQPAANAYASYVA
+157 GSQPAANAYAAYQA
-171 AGQSNSEM
+171 AGQDNAEM
-179 RSISISGTLAAG
+179 RSVSISGTLAAG

-198 PLTLTNA
+198 PLTLTNG
-205 SSLNLYGTNYAA
+205 STLNLYGTNYVG

-222 LDHGTSYGNPRVSVR
+222 LDHRTSYGNPRASVR

-243 EQGTNNSILSSNK
+243 EEGTNNSILSSNK

-273 QSEWDK
+273 QDEWNY
-279 MPTISASDIHVDN
+279 MPNISASDIHVDN

-302 ENDVLYTGG
+302 ENDALYTGG
-311 FYYIDLTNVKTAMRD
+311 AYYIDLTNIKNAMRD
-326 YGYSVHTGNSNKG
+326 YGYSVHTGNSNRG
-339 LYFNLP
+339 LYLNLP

-353 DLTDDVYQEYT
+353 DLTDDVYQEYS
-364 YTSVSGRNLHINAS
+364 YTSLSGSNLVINAS
-378 ESSTDTLNLND
+378 ENSTDELDLNN
-389 GSISPL
+389 GVISPL

-451 GAVVLDTA
+451 GTVVLDTA
-459 TMDAATVAQKS
+459 TMDAATVAQKA

-476 PGTYSITYY
+476 PGAYSVTYY

-500 ASKTVTLTVVSDT
+500 AAKTVTLTVESDT
-513 PAPAPAPTPT
+513 PTPAPTPA
-523 PTPTSTSTSEEP
+523 PEEP
-535 SNPASPVKEKKAKKK
+535 SNPASPVKEKKTKKK
-550 KAQLPNTGEELLLLP
+550 KAQLPNTGEELLVMPLM
-565 VVVMGASAL
+565 VMGASAL
-574 TAAGFM
+574 TAAGLM
-580 RRKH
+580 RRKY

>member
-1 MPSKMQSRTIVAVMF
+1 MTSKMQGRSFLAVMF
-16 AFLAALIFV
+16 AFLAALIFM

-72 YKDNDTTQMNRSV
+72 YKDNDTTQMNRSI

-104 SSSVSVNEIMQLP
+104 SSPVSVNEVMQLP
-117 LTYYVSSSGN
+117 LTYYVSSSPN

-140 NAATAVN
+140 NTATAIN
-147 LNIGGLNGGS
+147 LNISGLNGGS
-157 GSQPAANAYASYVA
+157 GSQPAANAYAAYQA
-171 AGQSNSEM
+171 AGQDNAEM
-179 RSISISGTLAAG
+179 RSVSVSGTLAAG

-198 PLTLTNA
+198 PLTLTNG
-205 SSLNLYGTNYAA
+205 STLNLYGTNYVG

-222 LDHGTSYGNPRVSVR
+222 LDHRTAYGNPRVSVR

-243 EQGTNNSILSSNK
+243 EEGTNNSILSSNK

-273 QSEWDK
+273 QDEWNY

-302 ENDVLYTGG
+302 ENDALYTGG
-311 FYYIDLTNVKTAMRD
+311 AYYIDLTNIKNAMRD
-326 YGYSVHTGNSNKG
+326 YGYSVHTGNSNRG
-339 LYFNLP
+339 LYLNLP

-353 DLTDDVYQEYT
+353 DLADDVYQEYS
-364 YTSVSGRNLHINAS
+364 YTSLSSGNLVINAS
-378 ESSTDTLNLND
+378 ENSTDELDLNN
-389 GSISPL
+389 GVISPL

-410 TANQDSWTILDNLD
+410 TANQDSWSILDNLD

-459 TMDAATVAQKS
+459 TMDAATVAQKA

-476 PGTYSITYY
+476 PGAYSVTYY

-500 ASKTVTLTVVSDT
+500 AAKTVTLTVKSDT
-513 PAPAPAPTPT
+513 PTPT
-523 PTPTSTSTSEEP
+523 PTPAPEEP
-535 SNPASPVKEKKAKKK
+535 SNPASPVKEKKTKKK
-550 KAQLPNTGEELLLLP
+550 KAQLPNTGEELLVMPLM
-565 VVVMGASAL
+565 VMGGAAL
-574 TAAGFM
+574 TAVGLM
-580 RRKH
+580 KRKH

>member
-1 MPSKMQSRTIVAVMF
+1 MTSKMQGRRFLAVVF
-16 AFLAALIFV
+16 AFLAALIFM

-72 YKDNDTTQMNRSV
+72 YKDNDTTQMNRSI

-104 SSSVSVNEIMQLP
+104 SSPVSVNEVMQLP
-117 LTYYVSSSGN
+117 LTYYVSSSPN

-140 NAATAVN
+140 NAATAIN
-147 LNIGGLNGGS
+147 LNISGLNGGS
-157 GSQPAANAYASYVA
+157 GSQPAANAYAAYQA
-171 AGQSNSEM
+171 AGQDNAEM

-198 PLTLTNA
+198 PLTLTNG
-205 SSLNLYGTNYAA
+205 STLNLYGTNYVG

-222 LDHGTSYGNPRVSVR
+222 LDHRTSYGNPRVSVR

-243 EQGTNNSILSSNK
+243 EEGTNNSILSSNK

-273 QSEWDK
+273 QDEWNY

-302 ENDVLYTGG
+302 ENDALYTGG
-311 FYYIDLTNVKTAMRD
+311 AYYIDLTNIKNAMRD
-326 YGYSVHTGNSNKG
+326 YGYSVHTGNSNRG
-339 LYFNLP
+339 LYLNLP

-353 DLTDDVYQEYT
+353 DLTDDVYQEYS
-364 YTSVSGRNLHINAS
+364 YTSLSSGNLVINAS
-378 ESSTDTLNLND
+378 ENSTDELDLNN
-389 GSISPL
+389 GVISPL

-410 TANQDSWTILDNLD
+410 TANQDSWSILDNLD

-459 TMDAATVAQKS
+459 TMDAATVAQKA

-476 PGTYSITYY
+476 PGAYSVTYY

-500 ASKTVTLTVVSDT
+500 AAKTVTLTVKSDT
-513 PAPAPAPTPT
+513 PAPTPT
-523 PTPTSTSTSEEP
+523 PAPEEP

-550 KAQLPNTGEELLLLP
+550 KAQLPNTGEELM
-565 VVVMGASAL
+565 VMPLMVLGVSAL
-574 TAAGFM
+574 TAAGLM
-580 RRKH
+580 KRKH

>member
-1 MPSKMQSRTIVAVMF
+1 MTSKMQGRSFLAVMF
-16 AFLAALIFV
+16 AFLAALIFM

-72 YKDNDTTQMNRSV
+72 YKDNDTTQMNRSI

-104 SSSVSVNEIMQLP
+104 SSPVSVNEIMQLP
-117 LTYYVSSSGN
+117 LTYYVSSSPN

-140 NAATAVN
+140 NAATAIN
-147 LNIGGLNGGS
+147 LNINGLNGGS
-157 GSQPAANAYASYVA
+157 GSQPAANAYAAYQA
-171 AGQSNSEM
+171 AGQDNAEM
-179 RSISISGTLAAG
+179 RSVSISGTLAAG

-198 PLTLTNA
+198 PLTLTNG
-205 SSLNLYGTNYAA
+205 STLNLYGTNYVG

-222 LDHGTSYGNPRVSVR
+222 LDHRTAYGNPRVSIR

-243 EQGTNNSILSSNK
+243 EEGTNNSILSSNK

-273 QSEWDK
+273 QDEWNY
-279 MPTISASDIHVDN
+279 MPNISASDIHVDN

-302 ENDVLYTGG
+302 ENDALYTGG
-311 FYYIDLTNVKTAMRD
+311 AYYIDLTNIKNAMRD
-326 YGYSVHTGNSNKG
+326 YGYSVHTGNSNRG
-339 LYFNLP
+339 LYLNLP

-353 DLTDDVYQEYT
+353 DLADDVYQEYS
-364 YTSVSGRNLHINAS
+364 YTSLSGSNLVINAS
-378 ESSTDTLNLND
+378 ENSTDELDLNN
-389 GSISPL
+389 GVISPL

-451 GAVVLDTA
+451 GTVVLDTA
-459 TMDAATVAQKS
+459 TMDAATVAQKA

-476 PGTYSITYY
+476 PGAYSVTYY

-500 ASKTVTLTVVSDT
+500 AAKTVTLTVKSDT
-513 PAPAPAPTPT
+513 PAPTPT
-523 PTPTSTSTSEEP
+523 PAPEEP

-550 KAQLPNTGEELLLLP
+550 KAQLPNTGEELLVIPLM
-565 VVVMGASAL
+565 VMGVSAL
-574 TAAGFM
+574 TAVGLM
-580 RRKH
+580 KRKH

>member
-1 MPSKMQSRTIVAVMF
+1 MTSKMQGRSFLAVMF
-16 AFLAALIFV
+16 AFLAALIFM

-72 YKDNDTTQMNRSV
+72 YKDNDTTQMNRSI

-104 SSSVSVNEIMQLP
+104 SSPVSVNEIMQLP
-117 LTYYVSSSGN
+117 LTYYASSSSN

-135 TFSST
+135 NFSST
-140 NAATAVN
+140 NAATAIN
-147 LNIGGLNGGS
+147 LNINGLNGGS
-157 GSQPAANAYASYVA
+157 GSQPAANAYAAYQA
-171 AGQSNSEM
+171 AGQDNAEM
-179 RSISISGTLAAG
+179 RSISISGTLAPG

-198 PLTLTNA
+198 PLTLTNPSA
-205 SSLNLYGTNYAA
+205 INLYGTNYVP

-222 LDHGTSYGNPRVSVR
+222 LDHKTSYGNPRTSIR

-256 KYLGVIIRPDGS
+256 KYLGVIINADGS

-273 QSEWDK
+273 QDDQSS
-279 MPTISASDIHVDN
+279 MPTISTSDIYIDN

-302 ENDVLYTGG
+302 VNDTLYTGG
-311 FYYIDLTNVKTAMRD
+311 AYYIDLTNIKNAMRD
-326 YGYSVHTGNSNKG
+326 LGYSVHTGNSNRG
-339 LYFNLP
+339 LYLNIP

-353 DLTDDVYQEYT
+353 DLSDDVYQEYS
-364 YTSVSGRNLHINAS
+364 YTSSSTGALRIYAS
-378 ESSTDTLNLND
+378 EGSTDALDLNN
-389 GSISPL
+389 GVISPL

-410 TANQDSWTILDNLD
+410 TANQDSWSILDNLD
-424 AMVDH
+424 SMVDH
-429 SAGQVTPA
+429 NAAQVTLA
-437 AGSADARVKVVDQS
+437 AGSADARVKVINQS
-451 GAVVLDTA
+451 GTVVLDTA
-459 TMDAATVAQKS
+459 TMDAATVTQKE

-476 PGTYSITYY
+476 PGTYSVTYY

-500 ASKTVTLTVVSDT
+500 ASKTVALTVEPDT
-513 PAPAPAPTPT
+513 PAPTPT
-523 PTPTSTSTSEEP
+523 PAPEEP
-535 SNPASPVKEKKAKKK
+535 SNPASPVKEKKTKKK
-550 KAQLPNTGEELLLLP
+550 KAQLPNTGEELLVMPLMA
-565 VVVMGASAL
+565 MGASAL
-574 TAAGFM
+574 TAAGLM
-580 RRKH
+580 KRKH

>member
-1 MPSKMQSRTIVAVMF
+1 MTSKMQGRSFLAVMF
-16 AFLAALIFV
+16 AFLAALIFM

-72 YKDNDTTQMNRSV
+72 YKDNDTTQMNRSI

-104 SSSVSVNEIMQLP
+104 SSPVSVNEIMQLP
-117 LTYYVSSSGN
+117 LTYYVSSSPN

-140 NAATAVN
+140 NAATAIN
-147 LNIGGLNGGS
+147 LNINGLNGGS
-157 GSQPAANAYASYVA
+157 GSQPAANAYAAYQA
-171 AGQSNSEM
+171 AGQDNAEM
-179 RSISISGTLAAG
+179 RSVSISGTLAAG

-198 PLTLTNA
+198 PLTLTNG
-205 SSLNLYGTNYAA
+205 STLNLYGTNYVG

-222 LDHGTSYGNPRVSVR
+222 LDHRTSYGNPRASVR

-243 EQGTNNSILSSNK
+243 EEGTNNSILSSNK

-273 QSEWDK
+273 QDEWNY
-279 MPTISASDIHVDN
+279 MPNISASDIHVDN

-302 ENDVLYTGG
+302 ENDALYTGG
-311 FYYIDLTNVKTAMRD
+311 AYYIDLTNIKNAMRD
-326 YGYSVHTGNSNKG
+326 YGYSVHTGNSNRG
-339 LYFNLP
+339 LYLNLP
-345 GWQLAVDN
+345 GWQMAVDN
-353 DLTDDVYQEYT
+353 DLADDVYQEYS
-364 YTSVSGRNLHINAS
+364 YTSLSGSNLVINAS
-378 ESSTDTLNLND
+378 ESSTDELDLNN
-389 GSISPL
+389 GVIPPL

-410 TANQDSWTILDNLD
+410 TANQDSWSILDNLD

-451 GAVVLDTA
+451 GTVVLDTA
-459 TMDAATVAQKS
+459 TMDAATVAQKA

-476 PGTYSITYY
+476 PGAYSVTYY

-500 ASKTVTLTVVSDT
+500 AAKTVTLTVESDT
-513 PAPAPAPTPT
+513 PAPAPTPAP
-523 PTPTSTSTSEEP
+523 EEP
-535 SNPASPVKEKKAKKK
+535 SNPASPVKEKKTKKK
-550 KAQLPNTGEELLLLP
+550 KAQLPNTGEELLVMPLM
-565 VVVMGASAL
+565 VMGASAL
-574 TAAGFM
+574 TAAGLM